1 MTKLILLLVS
11 VSIVGMV
18 LPLASSCASGRIID
32 GAAIGYLVTDQP
44 PDSLV
49 RFLTLT
55 MFVSNDCPAD
65 TNDTIYEID
74 LTNGGVIAS
83 FPAPCKHPQGLVTWG
98 LVGEPIA
105 LNLIV
110 AEDDPADTLD
120 LLYVMSPYYGT
131 VVDSFPA
138 SGVTASLS
146 PRALVESMTA
156 VGIVVSVNPDTTIW
170 YSEIITEVWI
180 ANGDTLCL
188 IDVADGSCIRTIPSP
203 CSSPQGLETGRILLE
218 TSDLWVVC
226 DDTDSLYLIDTADG
240 RVIRSIP
247 APCDHAS
254 GLALSLIGS
263 TVPLEYDGWLL
274 SFWQGENTSDTMEE
288 LAPNGAFIRRI
299 WPVCP
304 CPCGGIDRHFANT
317 FCLAQNR
324 PNPFGTATSIAYDLP
339 VDCHVKLDVYDVSGR
354 RVATIVNEYR
364 PAGRSFASW
373 DGRNASGTRVSEGIY
388 FYRMQAG
395 GFAETKR
402 MVLLK

>member
-11 VSIVGMV
+11 VSLVGMV
-18 LPLASSCASGRIID
+18 LPLSSSCASGRIID

-44 PDSLV
+44 PDMLV
-49 RFLTLT
+49 RNVTLT

-74 LTNGGVIAS
+74 LADGSVINS

-98 LVGEPIA
+98 LVGDPIA
-105 LNLIV
+105 LRLVV

-120 LLYVMSPYYGT
+120 LLYVISPSSGT

-138 SGVTASLS
+138 SGVTDSLS
-146 PRALVESMTA
+146 PRALVESMTE
-156 VGIVVSVNPDTTIW
+156 VVLYIPEPDTTL
-170 YSEIITEVWI
+170 YCAEIVYEAWI

-188 IDVADGSCIRTIPSP
+188 IDLADGSCIRHIPSP
-203 CSSPQGLETGRILLE
+203 CSSPQGLETGRIGVE
-218 TSDLWVVC
+218 TSELWVAC
-226 DDTDSLYLIDTADG
+226 DDTDRLYLIDTGDG
-240 RVIRSIP
+240 SVIRSIP

-254 GLALSLIGS
+254 GLAVSLMGS
-263 TVPLEYDGWLL
+263 MVPIEYDGWLV

-288 LAPNGAFIRRI
+288 LDYSGTFIRRI

-304 CPCGGIDRHFANT
+304 CPCGGVNRHFANT

-324 PNPFGTATSIAYDLP
+324 PNPFSTATSIAYDLP
-339 VDCHVKLDVYDVSGR
+339 VNCHVKLDVYDITGR
-354 RVATIVNEYR
+354 RVTTIVNEYR

-373 DGRNASGTRVSEGIY
+373 DGRNASGMEVAEGVY
-388 FYRMQAG
+388 FYRMQAR
-395 GFAETKR
+395 GFTETKR
-402 MVLLK
+402 MVFLK